1 MRLRGTRT
9 IVLLIVC
16 MVMLAIVQSC
26 SPYKHISKDGRL
38 LGRNRVVLNSQYF
51 DKSSFQNLI
60 KQDANSSFLGVK
72 WRMYFYSLSSRGE
85 DKDVG
90 FLSRNV
96 FRVLGEKPVEYDKDL
111 TNASCEQMRSFLKTK
126 GCFNGTVSDSLK
138 KETSC
143 YYITSGDRFVID
155 TFSITSLDTSLLNVA
170 RGVMYSTPIKK
181 GAYYDEDIF
190 VSERTRLANQLRKM
204 GYYDF
209 SQDYIAYSIDTNH
222 QSLSAKVKM
231 TIRTRQII
239 DTNQD
244 NKNITFHKYKIRN
257 IYLYPN
263 YTNAPQ
269 ASLTSAIDTSI
280 IYHSPTE
287 NYPLNKYY
295 AIYSPPLGIKIK
307 PLLRCIMFQR
317 DSLFSPLYADMTYNA
332 LSQLKNFKYIDISYL
347 PQISSTQITDTTTI
361 PLDCAIKLSLAKPLT
376 LSSSLEANFSAVT
389 NSLVATNNSNYGMEL
404 NLNMGHKNIF
414 HGAEILTTSL
424 KGAIEIRSDIFKKG
438 DSINRW
444 SLVNAFE
451 SGIDV
456 GLEFPRFLIPFGTK
470 FYSMSF
476 SPHTTINTGYN
487 FQKRTYFERSIFNLN
502 FGYSWNYLTKYS
514 HVIMPLETNL
524 VKINITSESFKDQ
537 IANLSH
543 RIQYQFSDHLVMNSR
558 YSFVYN
564 GQERSKKR
572 DFSYYRFNFETAG
585 NLIYA
590 INTMVASQKNSNKQY
605 TLFGIPYAQYV
616 RGDFDLKKYHYYS
629 KDKVLVMRTYGGVGV
644 PYANA
649 TALPYEKSFFS
660 GGANNHRA
668 WQLRGLGPGS
678 SKQDESQ
685 LKYDRSGDIS
695 FGANVEY
702 RFPIAGILEGAT
714 FIDVGNIWTLY
725 KQTGLEDGWFQFDR
739 FYKELATGGG
749 FGLRVVTKFIIVR
762 FDFAVRL
769 WDPSKSMNERWVL
782 PNTTF
787 SDINV
792 NFGIGYPF

>member
-1 MRLRGTRT
+1 MKKKNYSL
-9 IVLLIVC
+9 IVLFVVC
-16 MVMLAIVQSC
+16 FALVFVMQAC
-26 SPYKHISKDGRL
+26 SPYKHITKGGYLLSK
-38 LGRNRVVLNSQYF
+38 NKVVLSSPYF
-51 DKSSFQNLI
+51 EKSSFENLI
-60 KQDANSSFLGVK
+60 KQDANSSFLGVR
-72 WRMYFYSLSSRGE
+72 WRMYLYSLSPRGE

-90 FLSRNV
+90 FFSRNV

-111 TNASCEQMRSFLKTK
+111 TNNSCEQMRSFLKKK
-126 GCFNGTVSDSLK
+126 GCFNGKVIDSLK
-138 KETSC
+138 KETS
-143 YYITSGDRFVID
+143 YYYVNSGDRFAID
-155 TFSITSLDTSLLNVA
+155 TFFITSLDTSLLCVA
-170 RGVMYSTPIKK
+170 RGIMYSTPIKK

-190 VSERTRLANQLRKM
+190 VSERTRLANQLKKM

-209 SQDYIAYSIDTNH
+209 SQDYISYSIDTNH
-222 QSLSAKVKM
+222 KSLSAKVKM

-244 NKNITFHKYKIRN
+244 SKNIIFHKYKIRN

-269 ASLTSAIDTSI
+269 ASLSTTPDTSI
-280 IYHSPTE
+280 IYHRPKD

-347 PQISSTQITDTTTI
+347 PQISASQTTDTTTI
-361 PLDCAIKLSLAKPLT
+361 PLDCAIRLSLSKPLT

-389 NSLVATNNSNYGMEL
+389 NSLVATNTSNYGMEL

-451 SGIDV
+451 SGFDV

-487 FQKRTYFERSIFNLN
+487 FQKRTYFERSILNLN
-502 FGYSWNYLTKYS
+502 FGYSWNYSTKYT

-524 VKINITSESFKDQ
+524 VKIDITSESFQQQ
-537 IANLSH
+537 IAALSR

-558 YSFVYN
+558 YSFIYN
-564 GQERSKKR
+564 GQDITKKR
-572 DFSYYRFNFETAG
+572 DFSYFRINFEMAG
-585 NLIYA
+585 NVLYMI
-590 INTMVASQKNSNKQY
+590 SGLCSLSKNDNNQY
-605 TLFGIPYAQYV
+605 TIFQIPYSQYA
-616 RGDFDLKKYHYYS
+616 RFDFDLKNYHYYS
-629 KDKVLVMRTYGGVGV
+629 KDKVLVLRTYGGIGL
-644 PYANA
+644 PYGNA
-649 TALPYEKSFFS
+649 SSLPYEKSFFS

-678 SKQDESQ
+678 SNSTGTYLQYEG
-685 LKYDRSGDIS
+685 SGDIS
-695 FGANVEY
+695 WGANAEY
-702 RFPIAGILEGAT
+702 RFGIAGILEGAT
-714 FIDVGNIWTLY
+714 FVDAGNIWNLY
-725 KQTGLEDGWFQFDR
+725 NQKGLEGGQFEFSR
-739 FYKELATGGG
+739 FYKEIAVGAG
-749 FGLRVVTKFIIVR
+749 FGLRVATQFIIIR
-762 FDFAVRL
+762 LDLAVRL
-769 WDPSKSMNERWVL
+769 WDPSKIVSQRWVL
-782 PNTTF
+782 PNTKF
-787 SDINV
+787 SDINF
-792 NFGIGYPF
+792 NLGIGYPF